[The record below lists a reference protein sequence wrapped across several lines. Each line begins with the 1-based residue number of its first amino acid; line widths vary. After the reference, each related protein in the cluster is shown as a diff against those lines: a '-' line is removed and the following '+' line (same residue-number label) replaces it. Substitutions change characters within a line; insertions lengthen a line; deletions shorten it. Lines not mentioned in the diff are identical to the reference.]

1 MKFYQMINVK
11 FDHDLVY
18 TTHFVAAENIISYL
32 FQEQST
38 YYIQVPVFYL
48 NFICIFKYGMC
59 NYFFD
64 EFLNWAH
71 MKSITY
77 PTQRQLKPKVIICI
91 WNTCVVKC
99 KKIIRIF
106 CTLHTVDVWLYLW
119 QLHIKNGIIEI
130 LIHWFK
136 WMKYISLYGEIIDK
150 AQLMKLN
157 LKKKRICLIYRFIKC
172 KKLSV
177 YFKKK
182 E

>member
-11 FDHDLVY
+11 FDHDLPVVY

-71 MKSITY
+71 MKSIT
-77 PTQRQLKPKVIICI
+77 
-91 WNTCVVKC
+91 
-99 KKIIRIF
+99 
-106 CTLHTVDVWLYLW
+106 
-119 QLHIKNGIIEI
+119 
-130 LIHWFK
+130 
-136 WMKYISLYGEIIDK
+136 
-150 AQLMKLN
+150 
-157 LKKKRICLIYRFIKC
+157 
-172 KKLSV
+172 
-177 YFKKK
+177 
-182 E
+182 

>member
-1 MKFYQMINVK
+1 MNSLAILMEIFEYIFFQALWVYQFLPKDLIFMQWKNLNFDEILSN

-71 MKSITY
+71 MKSIT
-77 PTQRQLKPKVIICI
+77 
-91 WNTCVVKC
+91 
-99 KKIIRIF
+99 
-106 CTLHTVDVWLYLW
+106 
-119 QLHIKNGIIEI
+119 
-130 LIHWFK
+130 
-136 WMKYISLYGEIIDK
+136 
-150 AQLMKLN
+150 
-157 LKKKRICLIYRFIKC
+157 
-172 KKLSV
+172 
-177 YFKKK
+177 
-182 E
+182 

>member
-71 MKSITY
+71 IKSITY

-157 LKKKRICLIYRFIKC
+157 LKKKGYA
-172 KKLSV
+172 
-177 YFKKK
+177 
-182 E
+182 